1 MFNWMRYAPNTDMNS
16 FGVCVSCNTSMA
28 SEETR
33 ALVRLFGRVTDR
45 DVLAARVHFHL
56 RDYLLPRGVRPNQV
70 WTYSLKER
78 FLLPTHEE
86 EDTFLATWNFK
97 LETGDFRVLYQ
108 HIETTVMK

>member
-1 MFNWMRYAPNTDMNS
+1 MFNWMRYAPDTHVHS
-16 FGVCVSCNTSMA
+16 FGVCVSCNTPMA

-45 DVLAARVHFHL
+45 DVLAARVHFHT
-56 RDYLLPRGVRPNQV
+56 RDYLLLRGIGPNPV

-78 FLLPTHEE
+78 FLLPTQEE
-86 EDTFLATWNFK
+86 EDAFLATWNFK

-108 HIETTVMK
+108 HIERTVME